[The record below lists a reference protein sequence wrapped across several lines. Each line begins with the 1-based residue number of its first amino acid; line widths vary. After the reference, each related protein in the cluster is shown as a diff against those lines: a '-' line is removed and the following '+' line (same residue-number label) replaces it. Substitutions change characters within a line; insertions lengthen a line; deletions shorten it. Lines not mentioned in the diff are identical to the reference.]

1 VRGALPSYAARA
13 PWSAPDR
20 LPLRGHNWI
29 DGETREAVAGGWY
42 ELSEADG
49 RADLG
54 RWPRSNAEDLE
65 LALDA
70 AHSAER
76 AWRAMGAGAR
86 EDRLRACA
94 ADFVDAPDPDGLG
107 ARALGLD
114 DHEARDHLDGLATA
128 VEEALAGAPDLAR
141 GTLGAREGPCLLAPS
156 WAATWHAP
164 ARAVF
169 FALRAGRPV
178 LLAPDGRLP
187 VVGDALRRALADL
200 PPGVFQVLHD
210 DGRTLLRA
218 ALEAP
223 PSRVSSLVLAQ
234 ERAGPLPEP
243 AAHVEVVPPRRA
255 SRVVDPTRDLRHE
268 AQDVIDGAI
277 GRARALSGSRP
288 GHVGRVL
295 VPERA
300 FSRFG
305 ELLLEELESSADTAS
320 PLESARRAQRA
331 MLENAFALGLD
342 EGATA
347 VFTGPAREH
356 RAFPVVFT
364 NVERGMRIARLGSP
378 CALLLLMRA
387 HDLRAAHAAAL
398 RLDQEELS

>member
-1 VRGALPSYAARA
+1 M
-13 PWSAPDR
+13 
-20 LPLRGHNWI
+20 PLRGHNWI
-29 DGETREAVAGGWY
+29 DGEARESVSGAWY
-42 ELSEADG
+42 ELSEADSQG
-49 RADLG
+49 DLG
-54 RWPRSNAEDLE
+54 RWPRSNGDDLE

-70 AHSAER
+70 ARAAEP
-76 AWRAMGAGAR
+76 AWRELGTGAR

-114 DHEARDHLDGLATA
+114 EEEARDHRDGLAYA
-128 VEEALAGAPDLAR
+128 VDAALTGAPDLAR

-156 WAATWHAP
+156 WAATWDAP
-164 ARAVF
+164 ARAAF

-178 LLAPDGRLP
+178 ILAPDGSLP

-210 DGRTLLRA
+210 DGRTLVRA
-218 ALEAP
+218 SLDV
-223 PSRVSSLVLAQ
+223 PSSRLSSVVVAQ
-234 ERAGPLPEP
+234 ERSGPVAER
-243 AAHVEVVPPRRA
+243 AAHVEVVPPRRS
-255 SRVVDPTRDLRHE
+255 SRVVDPDLDLRHE
-268 AQDVIDGAI
+268 AQRVIDDAI

-288 GHVGRVL
+288 GQVGRVL

-305 ELLLEELESSADTAS
+305 ELLLEELESSAAAAS
-320 PLESARRAQRA
+320 PLESALRAQRTA
-331 MLENAFALGLD
+331 LENAFALGLD

-347 VFTGPAREH
+347 VFTGPGREH
-356 RAFPVVFT
+356 RLFPVVFT
-364 NVERGMRIARLGSP
+364 NVERGMRIARLAGP
-378 CALLLLMRA
+378 CGLLLLLRA